1 MRKELQIWKFISQ
14 IHIASFVCECDAI
27 ERQQR
32 NYWQISISRQTFE
45 SRRTQPDRCE
55 TNWVDRSKT
64 IQTESKFQCFIVNKK
79 RSFKSNRFT
88 RRSSPNVSFS
98 SSSSIGRETLVSLS
112 IFVLRSETATFAQSD
127 HEINIPSSSL
137 DNWADVEE
145 DDDPKINRLQIDSR
159 WCWSESVVL
168 TQQMRR
174 HRSMFM
180 SEKLR
185 RDAGRNDAVLSFLD
199 EIVSSMRLILIW
211 RVSMGENMWSTKS
224 ILIDLTTCLVETNR
238 WRRISRWKRHTKPIW
253 SDCWRVRRSD

>member
-1 MRKELQIWKFISQ
+1 ML
-14 IHIASFVCECDAI
+14 H
-27 ERQQR
+27 RQREKIFQ
-32 NYWQISISRQTFE
+32 
-45 SRRTQPDRCE
+45 
-55 TNWVDRSKT
+55 SK
-64 IQTESKFQCFIVNKK
+64 
-79 RSFKSNRFT
+79 RFT
-88 RRSSPNVSFS
+88 RRSSRHVSFS

-185 RDAGRNDAVLSFLD
+185 RDAGRNDTVLSFLD
-199 EIVSSMRLILIW
+199 EIVQFDQTVEEWEDRIKNILSDGHYYQSEATRIDHGDFQRRDLSLEGMSECESSLNPTSRCYSSPMEILLPMKWREAKSSWSILS
-211 RVSMGENMWSTKS
+211 RVSFVNLG
-224 ILIDLTTCLVETNR
+224 
-238 WRRISRWKRHTKPIW
+238 
-253 SDCWRVRRSD
+253 